1 VVRSVLRAGL
11 PAAFALSALATGCGG
26 GGGGGGARIVPQIP
40 VGSPAPINTIT
51 VGRNGIAHVVVVI
64 QENRS
69 FDNMF
74 HGYPGADT
82 VASGRTH
89 TGQVVPLHATSLTEW
104 YDLTHTVPT
113 FLQSYDRGRMDGFDV
128 ATPGLHGD
136 PYPAYAYVPQ
146 AEVQSYWNMANAYV
160 LGDRMFPSQI
170 DASFT
175 AHQFLIAGQAGGTA
189 NNPSALP
196 WGCDSPPGTWV
207 GFLRPDRS
215 VSGSVFPCFTYP
227 TLADELDAHGMSWR
241 YYAPPIQGGDIGGQV
256 WSAFD
261 AISHVRYGPDWTAHI
276 VSPETSALTDIK
288 NGTLA
293 TMTWI
298 VPDFANSDHAS
309 SLSGTGPAWVTAI
322 VNAIGTSQFWPSTV
336 VIVVWDDWGGWYDHV
351 APPQVD
357 VAGLGIRVPLLVV
370 SPFAKRGYVSHV
382 QYEFGSILKFTESTF
397 GLKSI
402 AASDARANS
411 LADCFDFTQPPRT
424 YQVLSARRTVDDF
437 IGATPSYRQPD
448 AQ

>member
-1 VVRSVLRAGL
+1 MVM
-11 PAAFALSALATGCGG
+11 ALLTGCGS
-26 GGGGGGARIVPQIP
+26 GGGGASRIVPGIP
-40 VGSPAPINTIT
+40 VGSPAAISTTT
-51 VGRNGIAHVVVVI
+51 VGQNGIAHVVVVI

-69 FDNMF
+69 FDNLF

-82 VASGRTH
+82 VQRGRTH
-89 TGQVVPLHATSLTEW
+89 SGLSVPLVPTSLSEP

-113 FLQSYDRGRMDGFDV
+113 FLQSYDRGRMDGFDI
-128 ATPGLHGD
+128 ATPGFPGH
-136 PYPAYAYVPQ
+136 PYPAYAYAPQ
-146 AEVQSYWNMANAYV
+146 SDVWPYWNIAHSYV

-175 AHQFLIAGQAGGTA
+175 GHQFLIAGQAGGTA

-207 GFLRPDRS
+207 GFLQPDRS
-215 VSGSVFPCFTYP
+215 VSGSIFPCFSYP
-227 TLADELDAHGMSWR
+227 TLADELDAGGMSWR
-241 YYAPPIQGGDIGGQV
+241 YYAPPIEGGDIGGQV

-261 AISHVRYGPDWTAHI
+261 AIDRVRYGSDWTAHI
-276 VSPETSALTDIK
+276 VSPETSVLGDIK

-293 TMTWI
+293 TVTWI
-298 VPDFANSDHAS
+298 VPDFANSDHAGS
-309 SLSGTGPAWVTAI
+309 KSGTGPSWVTAI
-322 VNAIGTSQFWPSTV
+322 VNAIGASEFWPSTV

-351 APPQVD
+351 PPPQVD

-382 QYEFGSILKFTESTF
+382 PYEFGSILKFTEWAF
-397 GLKSI
+397 GLRSL

-411 LADCFDFTQPPRT
+411 LGDCFDFTQPPRT
-424 YQVLSARRTVDDF
+424 FQALAAQRSIDEFRRSA
-437 IGATPSYRQPD
+437 PSYRPPD